1 MLCARCFLAAF
12 PIHPCINELKWFS
25 FSQPLSYLSS
35 LITKFIIFLSNY
47 STHIPKL
54 LIHTHTHNSSIFF
67 RLQFS
72 LLSFQLILGVAKPP
86 IHPAYCIFEGASV
99 SSTLIVLH
107 PIRSTKTI
115 DLPLAIGYS
124 LIHIALFFTGDFL
137 SPLCSVQLQS
147 SYSRRVRQPM
157 SCVFDTRF

>member
-12 PIHPCINELKWFS
+12 PIHPSINETKWCS
-25 FSQPLSYLSS
+25 FSHPFSYLSS

-54 LIHTHTHNSSIFF
+54 LRKQKNKNSSIFF

-72 LLSFQLILGVAKPP
+72 LLSFQLILGVTKPP

-99 SSTLIVLH
+99 SSTLVVLH

-115 DLPLAIGYS
+115 YLPLAIGYP
-124 LIHIALFFTGDFL
+124 LVHISLFFTGDFL

-157 SCVFDTRF
+157 SQQCIRH